1 MDRRLRFVFTQAAWM
16 VGTVFALLLLDVFTL
31 SLFFII
37 SYIGLLIII
46 ELTAPFVVTPSWRLR
61 LRWLVLLGFF
71 VFVSILAQRI
81 LALLPSGTF

>member
-1 MDRRLRFVFTQAAWM
+1 MDRRLRFVFSQTAWM

-37 SYIGLLIII
+37 SYIGLLIVI

-61 LRWLVLLGFF
+61 LRWLVLLGFLIF
-71 VFVSILAQRI
+71 AYILAQRI
-81 LALLPSGTF
+81 LALLPSGTV